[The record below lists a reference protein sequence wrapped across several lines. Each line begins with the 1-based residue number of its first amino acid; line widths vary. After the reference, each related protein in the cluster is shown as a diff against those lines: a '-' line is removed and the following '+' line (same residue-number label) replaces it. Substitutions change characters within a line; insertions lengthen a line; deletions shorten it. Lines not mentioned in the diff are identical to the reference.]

1 MHKLFSAILMA
12 TAAAATVACGN
23 GKGEAEAEGTPL
35 MMPFVR
41 TNVDTTMSILSIKD
55 NEFEKAMP
63 KKLFYG
69 EADSAQVEKLWPG
82 DSVPSSIS
90 CFVVEKDGKRALFDT
105 GNGKAKGGKLVE
117 RLAMLGLSP
126 DSIDYLFITHFHAD
140 HIGGMTHEGKP
151 VFARCE
157 VYVPQAEYDH
167 WVTNGD
173 PKGSAARAMAAY
185 RGRLHRFGYA
195 DRLPMG
201 VVAMAAPGHTP
212 GHTVY
217 QIGFH
222 QSAAVGDS
230 LGNQRHMIRTYH
242 CISLSHSCHHDFS
255 RAGILCQSKGTFC
268 IVQNTGQRFVKKKI
282 LRGFSVFR
290 NIQGKTDIGEGGIT

>member
-23 GKGEAEAEGTPL
+23 GKGEAEAEAEGTPL
-35 MMPFVR
+35 MMPFAR
-41 TNVDTTMSILSIKD
+41 TNVDTTTSILSIKD

-140 HIGGMTHEGKP
+140 HIGGMTYEGKP

-157 VYVPQAEYDH
+157 VYVPQDEYDH

-173 PKGSAARAMAAY
+173 PKGSAARAMATY

-217 QIGFH
+217 QIGRIII
-222 QSAAVGDS
+222 VGDLYHGLS
-230 LGNQRHMIRTYH
+230 LQIQDSRLCADYDMDRKQAIASRDKFTVYALKNGLLMAGMHFPRDGMM
-242 CISLSHSCHHDFS
+242 DFKIDTD
-255 RAGILCQSKGTFC
+255 RATMPGLDH
-268 IVQNTGQRFVKKKI
+268 R
-282 LRGFSVFR
+282 
-290 NIQGKTDIGEGGIT
+290 